1 MNQYIN
7 DNDDNTINI
16 TNIQDNSIHN
26 DDCFQI
32 LPKIDNKSVDLVLV
46 DLPYGQMDCEWD
58 IKIDL
63 DMMWKELKR
72 ICKDNC
78 QYVFF
83 TTTKFGNEL
92 INSNSK
98 WFRYDFVWEKYNP
111 VGFLNANKMPLRIHE
126 MIYIFNNCYFK
137 KHTYLLLKK

>member
-1 MNQYIN
+1 MI
-7 DNDDNTINI
+7 
-16 TNIQDNSIHN
+16 NSIHN

-46 DLPYGQMDCEWD
+46 DLPYGQTDCEWD

-83 TTTKFGNEL
+83 HIF
-92 INSNSK
+92 S
-98 WFRYDFVWEKYNP
+98 V
-111 VGFLNANKMPLRIHE
+111 NANQHL
-126 MIYIFNNCYFK
+126 
-137 KHTYLLLKK
+137 YL